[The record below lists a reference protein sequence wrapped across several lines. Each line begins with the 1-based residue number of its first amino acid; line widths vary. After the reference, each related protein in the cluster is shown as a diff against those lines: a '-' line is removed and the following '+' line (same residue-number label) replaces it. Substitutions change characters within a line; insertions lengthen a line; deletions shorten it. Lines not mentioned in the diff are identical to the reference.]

1 MPDPIKE
8 SFPRGSS
15 VPYGNSKAV
24 KELLLES
31 YQRLYGFELIVLRL
45 ANAFGLGNF
54 WGGSGGGEKFQTLLL
69 NGLRGQVARIS
80 QEQTMDFEYVYAKD
94 AGRAIDL
101 ATTVILPAKRT
112 FNIGLGEI
120 NQFQEL
126 VEIVRRL
133 LPGLRMEVV
142 PGNPPDSRSQHL
154 DISQAK
160 EFLGWEPQFPMEKAF
175 KDYLRDLRS
184 VVGSGVE
191 VQAKQPLFLSSS
203 THRG

>member
-31 YQRLYGFELIVLRL
+31 YQRLYDFVLIVLRL
-45 ANAFGLGNF
+45 ANAFGLGLF

-69 NGLRGQVARIS
+69 NGLRGQVARIP

-101 ATTVILPAKRT
+101 ATTVILPAKRI

-120 NQFQEL
+120 TRFQEL

-175 KDYLRDLRS
+175 TDYLRDLRS
-184 VVGSGVE
+184 VVGSGV
-191 VQAKQPLFLSSS
+191 
-203 THRG
+203 